1 MAENKPKNEIPD
13 CIIENQENEYITKH
27 YTEING
33 INVKIRKNKNCNIYI
48 LDKSS
53 GMFVD
58 ECENCKIIIGPIEG
72 YIMVRNS
79 KNCKISVIARQV
91 RLKECEN
98 IKCFIYCPSE
108 PAIEN
113 SFNIYFAP
121 YNSFF
126 PHLKELF
133 QKSGFIKDKNNI
145 NNPYDFTPETNLGN
159 NSPHFL
165 KLPDNEFNIEKIAD
179 YNKPIE
185 EMWNGYSES
194 EELIKGKINF
204 ATKSNIE
211 DNQNDEKRKKMLT
224 KILLISCGIV
234 ILSIAIIK
242 MTKK

>member
-13 CIIENQENEYITKH
+13 CIIENQEKANITKH

-33 INVKIRKNKNCNIYI
+33 INVKIRKNKKCNIYI
-48 LDKSS
+48 LDRSS
-53 GMFVD
+53 GMFID

-79 KNCKISVIARQV
+79 KNCDISVIARQV

-133 QKSGFIKDKNNI
+133 KKSGFIKDKNNI
-145 NNPYDFTPETNLGN
+145 NPYDFTNEANLGN

-165 KLPDNEFNIEKIAD
+165 KLPENEFKIEKIAD
-179 YNKPIE
+179 YGKPIE

-204 ATKSNIE
+204 ATKSGIE
-211 DNQNDEKRKKMLT
+211 DNQNEGKFKKFLNN
-224 KILLISCGIV
+224 ILLISCGV
-234 ILSIAIIK
+234 VVLAISFYYLK
-242 MTKK
+242 NK